1 MALPSL
7 LSAASGSA
15 VIAAVS
21 PVRRCEGSVLA
32 IKQRSGTGQDEMG

>member
-21 PVRRCEGSVLA
+21 PVRRCEGMAFAPEGGSVLE
-32 IKQRSGTGQDEMG
+32 R